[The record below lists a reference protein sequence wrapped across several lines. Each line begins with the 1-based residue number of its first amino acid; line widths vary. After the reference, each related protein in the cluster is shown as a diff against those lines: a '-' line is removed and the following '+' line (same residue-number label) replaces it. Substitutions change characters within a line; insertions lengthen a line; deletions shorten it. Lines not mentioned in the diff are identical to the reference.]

1 VIGVRSWG
9 NEEVGRATCG
19 EVPPLIWERYESDIR
34 SARNGLRAVL
44 RGAVP
49 AAHFRPRIVTVASVI
64 VGLLMGPVTEA
75 PSAGAVPL
83 LADLIHSN

>member
-1 VIGVRSWG
+1 M
-9 NEEVGRATCG
+9 
-19 EVPPLIWERYESDIR
+19 R
-34 SARNGLRAVL
+34 SARNGLRAVI

-49 AAHFRPRIVTVASVI
+49 AAHFRPRIVTVASVT

-75 PSAGAVPL
+75 PGAGAVRP